1 VNERV
6 SASGLNQGLATNE
19 RALARP
25 RRRRSTPSSSTTSVS
40 SCSSLSASG
49 PVMETIEN
57 EDRVNPGAHVI
68 PGVTSDENIRD
79 GRQRADAPVA
89 KFRRSIFV
97 RWLLHDSPYITM
109 LLLALVGVIFRPPV
123 SYWVILTPVFGVIS
137 VAAGLRHFVTPNARL
152 ELVYKLALCWS
163 SVLLAIYL
171 LYDGGVQGVLNAN
184 ANSLAMMI
192 LLALGT
198 FVAGVQASVW
208 RICAVGGILFLAV
221 PGLGWLD
228 QSPLLLAA
236 ATLVIIAVGGLAWW
250 VSQLGGQGGG
260 RDREALLEKTA
271 VA

>member
-6 SASGLNQGLATNE
+6 SCLSALLLSSAAATH
-19 RALARP
+19 
-25 RRRRSTPSSSTTSVS
+25 SSSLRLAATAVS
-40 SCSSLSASG
+40 SCSSLSAAG
-49 PVMETIEN
+49 ATMETIED
-57 EDRVNPGAHVI
+57 EDRVNTGAHVI
-68 PGVTSDENIRD
+68 PGFTSDENIRD
-79 GRQRADAPVA
+79 GREPADAPVA
-89 KFRRSIFV
+89 NVRRSIFL

-109 LLLALVGVIFRPPV
+109 LLLALAGVIFRPPV

-171 LYDGGVQGVLNAN
+171 LYDRGVEGVLNAN
-184 ANSLAMMI
+184 ANALAMMI

-198 FVAGVQASVW
+198 FMAGVQASVW
-208 RICAVGGILFLAV
+208 RICAVGAILFLAV
-221 PGLGWLD
+221 PSVGWLD

-236 ATLVIIAVGGLAWW
+236 ATSVILALGGLTWW
-250 VSQLGGQGGG
+250 VSQLGGQVSKKDKGP
-260 RDREALLEKTA
+260 LLEKTA